1 MTEIFFNDK
10 HLFLNHS
17 NIKVTIN
24 TEKKQFSMPE
34 V

>member
-1 MTEIFFNDK
+1 MTEMFFNDK

-17 NIKVTIN
+17 NIKVTN